1 MKKRLF
7 FLSLLFIFAAAGSLH
22 AQQKDSSKVRLLGI
36 DSIKRVKVTDTAT
49 HKKHSPHKAAI
60 RSAVLP
66 GWGQAYNRKYWKIPL
81 VYTALGIN
89 AAVFSYNLKEY
100 RKIRFAYLTL
110 VNNDTANFKNV
121 AQELKPFLDAG
132 DTYSLKNYRAEFR
145 KNIDYSVL
153 FFLLFW
159 GLNVVD
165 ATVDAHLKEFDISD
179 QLSMKIKPNFN
190 AVPNTIGLS
199 FVFTI
204 GKNHTNRITSLR

>member
-1 MKKRLF
+1 MKKRSFFLWLLF
-7 FLSLLFIFAAAGSLH
+7 FFAAAASLH
-22 AQQKDSSKVRLLGI
+22 AQQKDSSKIRLLGI
-36 DSIKRVKVTDTAT
+36 DSIKAVSVSDTT
-49 HKKHSPHKAAI
+49 HKKHSPRKAAI
-60 RSAVLP
+60 RSAIIP

-89 AAVFSYNLKEY
+89 AAVFNYNLKEY
-100 RKIRFAYLTL
+100 RKIRFAYQTL

-121 AQELKPFLDAG
+121 AQELQPFLSTG

-179 QLSMKIKPNFN
+179 QLTMKIKPNFI
-190 AVPNTIGLS
+190 AMPNTVGLS

-204 GKNHTNRITSLR
+204 GKNHPNRITSLR